1 MGEVS
6 LWGFVGFMFF
16 STLESWA
23 LFSFIMSIFR
33 YKSLG
38 FIWHIVF
45 LAFLINIQS
54 FVLRNEFDLSFLV
67 PLIVVIIFAL
77 FLTIRV
83 RIPIV
88 WATIATVMG
97 YGFYVVLQSV
107 VIWILFGS
115 VANVDSQ
122 SDGYA
127 IQTVTSILTILIGNF
142 LYRLGK
148 GFSFD
153 FDRLRFKFEDAT
165 VVVVLVLFFAFTS
178 ILFFKNEIWINVL
191 FFALIAGYL
200 AYYALKKENGEI
212 D

>member
-1 MGEVS
+1 M
-6 LWGFVGFMFF
+6 
-16 STLESWA
+16 
-23 LFSFIMSIFR
+23 
-33 YKSLG
+33 
-38 FIWHIVF
+38 
-45 LAFLINIQS
+45 
-54 FVLRNEFDLSFLV
+54 
-67 PLIVVIIFAL
+67 
-77 FLTIRV
+77 

>member
-1 MGEVS
+1 MS
-6 LWGFVGFMFF
+6 LWGFVGFMVF

-38 FIWHIVF
+38 FIWHIIF

-67 PLIVVIIFAL
+67 PLIVVITFTL
-77 FLTIRV
+77 FLAIRV
-83 RIPIV
+83 KIPVV

-97 YGFYVVLQSV
+97 YGFYVVLQSI
-107 VIWILFGS
+107 VIWILFGT
-115 VANVDSQ
+115 VANVDSPT
-122 SDGYA
+122 DGYA
-127 IQTVTSILTILIGNF
+127 IQTVTSVLTIVIGNL
-142 LYRLGK
+142 LYKMGR

-153 FDRLRFKFEDAT
+153 FERLRFKFEDAT
-165 VVVVLVLFFAFTS
+165 VIVVLVLFFLFTS
-178 ILFFKNEIWINVL
+178 VLFFNNEIWINIL
-191 FFALIAGYL
+191 FFAIIAGYL
-200 AYYALKKENGEI
+200 AYYAMKKENG